1 MEFQNKTPFFILQ
14 LYEETRVLERQYLQE
29 VSDIF
34 STAQYLN
41 AYKYNLK
48 NVFMYL
54 QESHISEIKSFIKN
68 QILDESTTF
77 LILLAEKTAP
87 DLSELVKELN
97 SLNVSFIGG
106 IFPSLISGKTHQETG
121 VIIQSLSH
129 AHKPIVIGNLEKP
142 TTHLRSISIP
152 ETKDKLTQLILVDG
166 IAKNVSH
173 FLFELYNTFGNSVNY
188 LGCGAGSISLE
199 SKPSLITN
207 EGIFKD
213 AAIICL
219 LDMKSELGVRHGW
232 KNIEGPFVAT
242 KTEGNTIHELNW
254 EPAFDFYKKLIHN
267 HSGEEIEKDL
277 FLNISKSYP
286 FGIYKE
292 ESEFIVRDPIIADGS
307 SITCIAD
314 VPENTI
320 LYLLTSDKKN
330 LLNAAGSTFKLT
342 APIIQ
347 KAQTGLVFDCISR
360 ALFLGQDFKKE
371 LTAVYHSF
379 QKYAPDI
386 QPEGALSLGE
396 IALNGQG
403 NLEFFNKTL
412 VTGILY

>member
-1 MEFQNKTPFFILQ
+1 
-14 LYEETRVLERQYLQE
+14 
-29 VSDIF
+29 
-34 STAQYLN
+34 
-41 AYKYNLK
+41 
-48 NVFMYL
+48 MYL
-54 QESHISEIKSFIKN
+54 QKSYISEIKSFIKN
-68 QILDESTTF
+68 QIHDESTTF

-87 DLSELVKELN
+87 NLTELVKELN
-97 SLNVSFIGG
+97 SLNISFIGG
-106 IFPSLISGKTHQETG
+106 IFPSLISGKVHHETG

-129 AHKPIVIGNLEKP
+129 AQKPIVVKDLEGP
-142 TTHLRSISIP
+142 SNQLRSISIP
-152 ETKDKLTQLILVDG
+152 KTEDKLTQIVLVDG
-166 IAKNVSH
+166 IADHVSS
-173 FLFELYNTFGNSVNY
+173 FLFEMYNCFGNSVNY

-199 SKPSLITN
+199 SKPCLITN
-207 EGIFKD
+207 EGVLKD
-213 AAIICL
+213 AALICL

-254 EPAFDFYKKLIHN
+254 EPAFNFYKKLVQN
-267 HSGEEIEKDL
+267 HSGTEIGKDL

-292 ESEFIVRDPIIADGS
+292 ESEFIVRDPIIVNGT

-320 LYLLTSDKKN
+320 LYLLTSDKKA
-330 LLNAAGSTFKLT
+330 LITAAGSTFKPT
-342 APIIQ
+342 APKVH
-347 KAQTGLVFDCISR
+347 KAHTGLVFDCISR
-360 ALFLGQDFKKE
+360 ALFLSQDFEKE
-371 LTAVYHSF
+371 LSAVYHSF
-379 QKYAPDI
+379 QKYSPGI

-396 IALNGQG
+396 IALNGRG

>member
-1 MEFQNKTPFFILQ
+1 
-14 LYEETRVLERQYLQE
+14 
-29 VSDIF
+29 
-34 STAQYLN
+34 
-41 AYKYNLK
+41 
-48 NVFMYL
+48 MYL
-54 QESHISEIKSFIKN
+54 QESHISEIKDYIKN
-68 QILDESTTF
+68 QIHDESTTL

-87 DLSELVKELN
+87 DLNELVQELN
-97 SLNVSFIGG
+97 AMNVSFVGG
-106 IFPSLISGKTHQETG
+106 IFPSLISGKTHHETG

-129 AHKPIVIGNLEKP
+129 LQKPVVIENLEKP
-142 TTHLRSISIP
+142 TTHLRSISLP
-152 ETKDKLTQLILVDG
+152 KTEDKLTQLILVDG
-166 IAKNVSH
+166 IAGNVSH

-199 SKPSLITN
+199 SKPCLITN
-207 EGIFKD
+207 EGVFKD
-213 AAIICL
+213 AALICL

-242 KTEGNTIHELNW
+242 KTEGNTIHEVNW
-254 EPAFDFYKKLIHN
+254 EPAFNFYKSLIHN
-267 HSGEEIEKDL
+267 HSGIEIEKDL

-292 ESEFIVRDPIIADGS
+292 ESEFIVRDPIIVNGT

-320 LYLLTSDKKN
+320 LYLLTSDKTA
-330 LLNAAGSTFKLT
+330 LITAAGSTFKSN
-342 APIIQ
+342 ASIIQ
-347 KAQTGLVFDCISR
+347 KAHTGLVFDCISR
-360 ALFLGQDFKKE
+360 ALFLNQDFENE

-386 QPEGALSLGE
+386 KPEGALSLGE
-396 IALNGQG
+396 IALNGRG